1 MGSLSKLGLAVLLA
15 LTTFNTAFAADDNSA
30 SEQLSCLKA
39 WENAFQGDITTGEI
53 ATNAGV
59 AVGSILAVS
68 ASAKASATLK
78 TLKGAVLIGLGL
90 AGAGTITLIAQD
102 QWAILDGLY
111 REAEVG
117 VGEGISA
124 IGETLSENGIGASP
138 SDIKDTIASL
148 SLDSSFAFFAC
159 TNDNRPVILGR
170 FMEKLVNSLKERT
183 AK

>member
-68 ASAKASATLK
+68 ASAKASASLK

-90 AGAGTITLIAQD
+90 TLIAQD

-159 TNDNRPVILGR
+159 TTDNRPVILGR